1 MDVISEI
8 KKFEQFPDRPNFSD
22 LQITDFY
29 KTLTGHPFSFEAMV
43 TSVRRGANTD
53 YEIHADTYRYSVIHN
68 PVSGRDFVSWA
79 PDMSFVCECTDENL
93 KFNPITDLIKGD
105 RFHCSATFIGKE
117 GKDIRV
123 TLLSFKRL
131 QFLEVELEKNLLQ
144 KRFDSN
150 FKETSVYAPQRQYQ
164 KRTFDITIQYFGI
177 GAFIGGCLG
186 LMTGAVGFV
195 FGADLPILE
204 PCIEGAFIGGC
215 ILGAIGLVRGLF
227 RASPKM

>member
-22 LQITDFY
+22 LQVNDFF
-29 KTLTGHPFSFEAMV
+29 KKLVDHPLTFEAMV
-43 TSVRRGANTD
+43 TSVKRGSRAD
-53 YEIHADTYRYSVIHN
+53 YEIQADTYKYSVIHN

-79 PDMSFVCECTDENL
+79 PDISFVCECKEDVL

-105 RFHCSATFIGKE
+105 RFHSSATFIGKE
-117 GKDIRV
+117 DKEIRV
-123 TLLSFKRL
+123 KLTSFKKL

-144 KRFDSN
+144 KRFESN
-150 FKETSVYAPQRQYQ
+150 FKEASVYAPQRQYQ
-164 KRTFDITIQYFGI
+164 KRTFNIALTYFGV
-177 GAFIGGCLG
+177 GAFIGGSLG

-195 FGADLPILE
+195 FGADIPFLE
-204 PCIEGAFIGGC
+204 PGIEGALVGGG
-215 ILGAIGLVRGLF
+215 ILGVIGMIRGLL